1 VFASIR
7 PVGSPVERNRA
18 LPSRSHLVRGAARI
32 LSHPCTALRSGY
44 SHPLRLGQFLCR
56 LATAISA
63 LNAARARV
71 GSVPDCVEELKIV
84 NATAVH
90 GYALCIVYG
99 RGIFAGFIDFKVL

>member
-1 VFASIR
+1 
-7 PVGSPVERNRA
+7 
-18 LPSRSHLVRGAARI
+18 
-32 LSHPCTALRSGY
+32 
-44 SHPLRLGQFLCR
+44 

-71 GSVPDCVEELKIV
+71 GSVPDCVEELTIV